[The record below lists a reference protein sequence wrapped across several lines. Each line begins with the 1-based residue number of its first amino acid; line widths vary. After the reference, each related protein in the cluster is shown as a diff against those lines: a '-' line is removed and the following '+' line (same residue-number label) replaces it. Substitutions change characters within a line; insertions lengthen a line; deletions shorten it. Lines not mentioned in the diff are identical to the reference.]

1 MAFVTAT
8 NRSTSWW
15 LIGTNWD
22 WYLYEA
28 NVDGH
33 ARGGLASGVTACVTA
48 WLIAVLY
55 RAGGTAIDF
64 ARLLCALWCVL
75 YVLLPISNLQDAQ
88 GVMKGRGRVIG
99 ALVSVPHGG
108 RFDRFNSRSHER

>member
-1 MAFVTAT
+1 MKRMSMATRGVGWRVA
-8 NRSTSWW
+8 S
-15 LIGTNWD
+15 L
-22 WYLYEA
+22 
-28 NVDGH
+28 H
-33 ARGGLASGVTACVTA
+33 ASLFGL
-48 WLIAVLY
+48 LH